1 VLIYSAVFLALSAA
15 AAWSLATR
23 VPLKVSVERD
33 RSVLSREV
41 ADGAVENIFR
51 MQITNASEAA
61 RTFTIALEGLPGI
74 RLAEAVP
81 VTVPPAATQLTTL
94 QIRADAGGA
103 EAGAQPIRITVTDT
117 RDPAVAVTEAAKFWM
132 P

>member
-1 VLIYSAVFLALSAA
+1 VFLALSAA

-23 VPLKVSVERD
+23 VPLKVNIERD

-41 ADGAVENIFR
+41 AGGAVENIFR

-61 RTFTIALEGLPGI
+61 RTFAVVLEGLPGI
-74 RLAEAVP
+74 RLAEAVAI
-81 VTVPPAATQLTTL
+81 TVPPAATQLTTL
-94 QIRADAGGA
+94 QVHVDAGGA
-103 EAGAQPIRITVTDT
+103 DAGAQPIRIRVTDT
-117 RDPAVAVTEAAKFWM
+117 ADPAVSVTEAAKFWM